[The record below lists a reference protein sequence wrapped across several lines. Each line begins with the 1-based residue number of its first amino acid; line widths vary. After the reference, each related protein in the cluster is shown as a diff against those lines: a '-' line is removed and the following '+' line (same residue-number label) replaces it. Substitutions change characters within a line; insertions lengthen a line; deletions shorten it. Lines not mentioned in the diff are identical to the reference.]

1 MEQKPV
7 SLHPDSPAIS
17 AKYHKILERLCRYGY
32 MDKDLF
38 GHGKKRGERAFLYKC
53 FMAKL
58 NGRM

>member
-1 MEQKPV
+1 MELKPV

-38 GHGKKRGERAFLYKC
+38 GHGKKRGKC
-53 FMAKL
+53 AVYIKISWR
-58 NGRM
+58 N